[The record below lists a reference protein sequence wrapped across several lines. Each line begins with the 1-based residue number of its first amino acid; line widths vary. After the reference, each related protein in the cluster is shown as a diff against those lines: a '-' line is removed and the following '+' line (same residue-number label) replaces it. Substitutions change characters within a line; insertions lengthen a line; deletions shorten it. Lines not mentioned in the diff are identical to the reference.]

1 MNQSTDQYVDELVSW
16 ITARLHGDEVLLAN
30 YAGEE
35 ADFVRFNNGAV
46 RQAGSV
52 SQRSLELDLIASR
65 RHGQFSVQL
74 TGQAELDRDGLK
86 HAVEELRQQRESVS
100 EDPYL
105 LYNEADVFSASVIS
119 RRLAELPAPED
130 AVGEIRRAAAGR
142 DLVGI
147 YAAGTTSIGF
157 ASSLGQRNWHE
168 VSTFGFDWSFYL
180 RQDKAAKNSYAGQH
194 WSDEAFAS
202 KLDWSARQLEVLDR
216 PPMDLRPGVFR
227 AFLAPAAMVE
237 LTDMLSWGG
246 FGLKSHRTKQTP
258 LLRMLTEGA
267 SFSSTLRISED
278 TAGGLA
284 PHFDSSGFTK
294 PDEVVLIDQGRIAD
308 YLVSPRSAQEYG
320 VPTNGASTWESPE
333 SIAVAPGRLA
343 SRDALAALDTGLY
356 IGNLWYLNF
365 SDRAACVTTGM
376 TRFATFWVQ
385 GGELVAPV
393 NVMRFDDSLFH
404 LLGDKLVDLTDTAEL
419 VLDASS
425 YGARSTASARLPGA
439 LIEEMTFTL

>member
-1 MNQSTDQYVDELVSW
+1 
-16 ITARLHGDEVLLAN
+16 
-30 YAGEE
+30 
-35 ADFVRFNNGAV
+35 
-46 RQAGSV
+46 
-52 SQRSLELDLIASR
+52 
-65 RHGQFSVQL
+65 
-74 TGQAELDRDGLK
+74 
-86 HAVEELRQQRESVS
+86 
-100 EDPYL
+100 
-105 LYNEADVFSASVIS
+105 
-119 RRLAELPAPED
+119 
-130 AVGEIRRAAAGR
+130 
-142 DLVGI
+142 
-147 YAAGTTSIGF
+147 
-157 ASSLGQRNWHE
+157 
-168 VSTFGFDWSFYL
+168 
-180 RQDKAAKNSYAGQH
+180 
-194 WSDEAFAS
+194 
-202 KLDWSARQLEVLDR
+202 
-216 PPMDLRPGVFR
+216 
-227 AFLAPAAMVE
+227 
-237 LTDMLSWGG
+237 
-246 FGLKSHRTKQTP
+246 
-258 LLRMLTEGA
+258 MLTEGA

-294 PDEVVLIDQGRIAD
+294 PDEVVLIDQGRVAD

-376 TRFATFWVQ
+376 TRFGTFWVQ

-393 NVMRFDDSLFH
+393 NVMRFDDSLFQ